1 MKKSKQALYLLLSLI
16 VVVIDQLIKLN
27 VVQHLRVGES
37 KTIIP
42 NILSF
47 YYLRNNGA
55 AWNIFSGQ
63 MYFFYLI
70 SVIAIIAVLYFLFN
84 PKYKSKTFDIGLAL
98 ILGGIIGNF
107 IDRVRLHYVV
117 DMMQLDFINFNIF
130 NFADSCITVGVILV
144 FIYLL
149 FIDGKDKK
157 KA

>member
-98 ILGGIIGNF
+98 ILVGIIGNF

>member
-47 YYLRNNGA
+47 YYLRNNCA

>member
-27 VVQHLRVGES
+27 VVQHLRVGET

>member
-1 MKKSKQALYLLLSLI
+1 MKNSKQALYLLLSLI
-16 VVVIDQLIKLN
+16 VVGIDQLIKLN

>member
-16 VVVIDQLIKLN
+16 VVGIDQLIKFN
-27 VVQHLRVGES
+27 VVRHLRVGES

>member
-16 VVVIDQLIKLN
+16 VVGIDQLIKLN

-130 NFADSCITVGVILV
+130 NFADSCITVGVMLV

>member
-16 VVVIDQLIKLN
+16 VVGIDQLIKLN
-27 VVQHLRVGES
+27 VVQHLRIGES

>member
-27 VVQHLRVGES
+27 VVQHIRVGES

-70 SVIAIIAVLYFLFN
+70 SVISIIAVLYFLFN

-107 IDRVRLHYVV
+107 IDRMRLHYVV

>member
-130 NFADSCITVGVILV
+130 NFADSCITVGVMLV

>member
-16 VVVIDQLIKLN
+16 VVGIDQLIKLN
-27 VVQHLRVGES
+27 VEQHLRVGES

-130 NFADSCITVGVILV
+130 NFADSCITVGVMLV